1 MNLYI
6 DQEIKSWVL
15 RHFQNPSVIT
25 SFAYDFNDVHNICV
39 IEIQWHP
46 KEKGEHP
53 TLIAR
58 YEGIYDESFFTLA
71 RLDLER
77 HLFYRVNCLAP
88 RLKCIFSNLLN

>member
-1 MNLYI
+1 MNFYI
-6 DQEIKSWVL
+6 KQEIRSWVL
-15 RHFQNPSVIT
+15 EHFQNPYMLT
-25 SFAYDFNDVHNICV
+25 DFGYDFNEVHNICTL
-39 IEIQWHP
+39 EIQWHP

-53 TLIAR
+53 TLIAQ

-88 RLKCIFSNLLN
+88 HLKHLFSNLLN